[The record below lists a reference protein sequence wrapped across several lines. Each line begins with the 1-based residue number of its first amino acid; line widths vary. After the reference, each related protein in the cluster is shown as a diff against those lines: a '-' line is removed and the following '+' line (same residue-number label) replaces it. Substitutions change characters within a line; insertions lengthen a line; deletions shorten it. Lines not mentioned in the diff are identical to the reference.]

1 MFRAL
6 LSFALLLAATGSA
19 AAVQC
24 SNGADVSVVKYCD
37 LFKYYRKD
45 VRPLDQPI
53 VTSLGGKTTD
63 DVRSFA
69 LIIGVSKYKIGG
81 ADLPAAEIDVAKLTD
96 LFIDHQRFDEVIV
109 LRNDDAT
116 VENIRYFL
124 ETYFIKKAAQQDGK
138 SRLVVT
144 YSGHGIGEAGT
155 GSKAGLVLGAANN
168 TSDWDHIVSTATLR
182 AAIEQLASSHF
193 HVLTLINAC
202 YGGGVFGLA
211 NAATNMGVTYLRG
224 SHALTAG
231 PSDQVVYSKGGPSDG
246 SLFFDAL
253 VQAVRLDQADPD
265 NTTKFTDDQGRVLS
279 EIHDGTIRLGWISLY
294 ITRRL
299 QDQRQWFKDKGFEL
313 WPPLGGPVIPKD
325 QEARGAFFFLTAPH
339 PSVTS
344 MQLPAGVEA
353 LIKATALNAT
363 ETKSDGRPTPRLSAL
378 PGRPDIKV
386 FSPPTQYA
394 IRGLDVSRA
403 EGEVDWK
410 RVKSQ
415 IFDFAYIRASF
426 REEDPKF
433 QSHWKATREVGLLRG
448 AYHRFDYCKA
458 VVDQAALI
466 QRVVPIEKEALPL
479 AIWVDLPIGAEQ
491 QACARAPSPEDL
503 KARVLALL
511 ERVGSHYG
519 KVPLVYGVRSH
530 LNQVLDARFNKYM
543 VWFASY
549 PRERTATLS
558 AKDLSFGG
566 SNPWTL
572 WQFTAFETVHGI
584 GENVDVSVFFGNDD
598 QFKSFVQGS
607 ENVALTA
614 VSAPATFCRERGLC

>member
-1 MFRAL
+1 MLRAIL
-6 LSFALLLAATGSA
+6 FLALLLAAAQPA
-19 AAVQC
+19 AAIHC
-24 SNGADVSVVKYCD
+24 SNGADVGDAKYCD
-37 LFKYYRKD
+37 LFRYYRKD
-45 VRPLDQPI
+45 VRNLDEPI
-53 VTSLGGKTTD
+53 VNTLGGKTTD

-69 LIIGVSKYKIGG
+69 LIIGVSKYKIEG
-81 ADLPAAEIDVAKLTD
+81 ADLPAAEIDVARLTE
-96 LFIDHQRFDEVIV
+96 LFVDHQRFDEVIV
-109 LRNDDAT
+109 LKDGDAT

-124 ETYFIKKAAQQDGK
+124 ESYFIKKAAQQDGK

-144 YSGHGIGEAGT
+144 YSGHGVGEAGA
-155 GSKAGLVLGAANN
+155 GSKAGLVLGAATS

-182 AAIEQLASSHF
+182 AAIEQLAASHF

-231 PSDQVVYSKGGPSDG
+231 PSDKVVYSKGGPNDG

-253 VQAVRLDQADPD
+253 VEAVRLDKADPD

-294 ITRRL
+294 VTRRL
-299 QDQRQWFKDKGFEL
+299 QDQRQWFKERGQEL
-313 WPPLGGPVIPKD
+313 WPPLGGPVVPKD
-325 QEARGAFFFLTAPH
+325 QEARGAFFFLTPPRPA
-339 PSVTS
+339 VTW
-344 MQLPAGVEA
+344 MQLPTKVEA

-363 ETKSDGRPTPRLSAL
+363 ERKSDGRPAPRLSAL

-394 IRGLDVSRA
+394 IRGLDVSQA
-403 EGEVDWK
+403 EGEIDWK

-415 IFDFAYIRASF
+415 VFDFAYIRASY

-433 QSHWKATREVGLLRG
+433 PSHWKATRDVGLLRG

-458 VVDQAALI
+458 VTEQAALV
-466 QRVVPIEKEALPL
+466 QRVVPIEADALPL
-479 AIWVDLPIGAEQ
+479 AVWIDLPIGTEQ
-491 QACARAPSPEDL
+491 EGCARGLSRAEL
-503 KARVLALL
+503 KTRVLTLL
-511 ERVGSHYG
+511 DRISTHYG
-519 KVPLVYGVRSH
+519 KLPLVYGVRSY

-549 PRERTATLS
+549 PQERTATLS

-566 SNPWTL
+566 ANPWTL
-572 WQFTAFETVHGI
+572 WQFTAFENVPGI
-584 GENVDVSVFFGNDD
+584 GENVDVSVFFGNDE
-598 QFKSFVQGS
+598 QFKTFAQGR

-614 VSAPATFCRERGLC
+614 VSIQAMIP